1 MHRGEVIGHRPF
13 LGAALGIPVELVGL
27 EGLASDDVVAEE
39 FVAEFV
45 EIILA
50 DAVGQILAP
59 VILHPFEHQ
68 RSAGDKVLDAIG
80 PRSQRRLQ
88 RGRGHVALAALRVGA
103 FPPVFRQHVELA
115 GDQRKL
121 AIAGAVEEELD
132 VVVTDLLGLD
142 DMLVVE
148 AGSRADLLELRFKR
162 KNHVFRGHR
171 LAVMPPRRRT
181 QAIDHIGEIIGIS
194 DEFGQRAVIAVRL
207 VKGRVHQRFDRFVAT
222 PAATDPFNPA
232 TTMLKLS

>member
-13 LGAALGIPVELVGL
+13 LGAAFGIPVELVGL

-68 RSAGDKVLDAIG
+68 RSAGDEVLDAIG
-80 PRSQRRLQ
+80 PRPQRRLQ
-88 RGRGHVALAALRVGA
+88 RGCGHVALAALRVGA
-103 FPPVFRQHVELA
+103 FPPVLGQHVELA
-115 GDQRKL
+115 GDQRKFT
-121 AIAGAVEEELD
+121 IAGAVEEEFD
-132 VVVTDLLGLD
+132 VVVADLLGLD
-142 DMLVVE
+142 DMLVIE
-148 AGSRADLLELRFKR
+148 AGSRATRLLRFKR
-162 KNHVFRGHR
+162 KYHVFRGHR
-171 LAVMPPRRRT
+171 LSVMPPRRRT
-181 QAIDHIGEIIGIS
+181 QAIDHIGEIIGIG

-207 VKGRVHQRFDRFVAT
+207 VKGRVHQRSDRFLRRRRRPIPST
-222 PAATDPFNPA
+222 RRPRC
-232 TTMLKLS
+232 